1 MYVDMHACLHGCILE
16 IAAAVAATAAHEQC
30 IDHCNLGAA

>member
-16 IAAAVAATAAHEQC
+16 IAAAATDHEQS
-30 IDHCNLGAA
+30 IDHCCNLGAA